1 MSHEKKPIHIVTYNK
16 KSFVVGL
23 EWRAIKGGLH
33 FMKEVKAI
41 GKREHLDVV
50 AIRQNGSIQ
59 AGFAPKFSVPL
70 KGKYSLAV
78 SLVSLIPGKWLAVL
92 PVESMEDHYIVIAS
106 TGGLVMPW
114 TDKIVHSEALEQE
127 VGDMTARL
135 SQGEGEVKVFGDKR
149 FLWVTD
155 ERDWSDVLAVKNL
168 KKEFRLK
175 PLTWGLTQKEKICWA
190 SFFIF
195 ILSVLYFL
203 NEYWDHQEHK
213 ARLMAVEKQKLADD
227 INRAARYQ
235 SALLSLKPPWVDKP
249 SVQHFIEGCDKKI
262 QDIPLSLGG
271 WIPAQITCFHDKA
284 ELLFARLEGS
294 AVGAMDFKWSVEK
307 RYSVTPRFNGK
318 QTGAAVFFL
327 PIHAIPEGDDPLL
340 PLSHQR
346 DKLMTL
352 LQRHNLRF
360 RLTEVPFAGKKT
372 DEQGIDFPLP
382 NWREMHFSYESAIP
396 PRMIFKESALPGMRI
411 KKIALLINQD
421 NAAIQYQVQG
431 VMYGKP

>member
-1 MSHEKKPIHIVTYNK
+1 
-16 KSFVVGL
+16 
-23 EWRAIKGGLH
+23 
-33 FMKEVKAI
+33 
-41 GKREHLDVV
+41 
-50 AIRQNGSIQ
+50 
-59 AGFAPKFSVPL
+59 
-70 KGKYSLAV
+70 
-78 SLVSLIPGKWLAVL
+78 
-92 PVESMEDHYIVIAS
+92 
-106 TGGLVMPW
+106 MPA
-114 TDKIVHSEALEQE
+114 EALEQE
-127 VGDMTARL
+127 VVDITARL

-168 KKEFRLK
+168 KKEFKLK
-175 PLTWGLTQKEKICWA
+175 PLTWGLTQKEKIGWA

-203 NEYWDHQEHK
+203 NEYWDHQEHL
-213 ARLMAVEKQKLADD
+213 ARLMAIEKQKLADD
-227 INRAARYQ
+227 INQAARYQ
-235 SALLSLKPPWVDKP
+235 ASLLSLKHPWVDKP
-249 SVQHFIEGCDKKI
+249 SVHNFIRSCSQKI

-294 AVGAMDFKWSVEK
+294 AVGALDFKWSVEK

-360 RLTEVPFAGKKT
+360 TLTEVPAAEKKT
-372 DEQGIDFPLP
+372 DEKGIDFPLP
-382 NWREMHFSYESAIP
+382 NWREMHFSYESAMA

-411 KKIALLINQD
+411 KKIVLLINQD
-421 NAAIQYQVQG
+421 NADIQYQVQG

>member
-1 MSHEKKPIHIVTYNK
+1 
-16 KSFVVGL
+16 
-23 EWRAIKGGLH
+23 
-33 FMKEVKAI
+33 
-41 GKREHLDVV
+41 
-50 AIRQNGSIQ
+50 
-59 AGFAPKFSVPL
+59 
-70 KGKYSLAV
+70 
-78 SLVSLIPGKWLAVL
+78 
-92 PVESMEDHYIVIAS
+92 
-106 TGGLVMPW
+106 
-114 TDKIVHSEALEQE
+114 
-127 VGDMTARL
+127 
-135 SQGEGEVKVFGDKR
+135 
-149 FLWVTD
+149 
-155 ERDWSDVLAVKNL
+155 SDVLAVKNL

-175 PLTWGLTQKEKICWA
+175 PLTWGLTQKEKIFWA

-340 PLSHQR
+340 PLSHQL

-352 LQRHNLRF
+352 LQRNNLRF
-360 RLTEVPFAGKKT
+360 TLTEVPFAEKTT

-382 NWREMHFSYESAIP
+382 NWREMNFSYESAIP
-396 PRMIFKESALPGMRI
+396 PRMIFKESELPGMRI

>member
-33 FMKEVKAI
+33 FMREVKEI
-41 GKREHLDVV
+41 GKRENLEVV
-50 AIRQNGSIQ
+50 AIRQNESIQ
-59 AGFAPKFSVPL
+59 AGFAPKFSIPL

-78 SLVSLIPGKWLAVL
+78 SLVSLIPGKWLAVI
-92 PVESMEDHYIVIAS
+92 PVESMEDNFIVIAS

-114 TDKIVHSEALEQE
+114 TDKIVPAEALEQE
-127 VGDMTARL
+127 VVDITARL

-168 KKEFRLK
+168 KKEFKLK
-175 PLTWGLTQKEKICWA
+175 PLTWGLTQKEKIGWA

-203 NEYWDHQEHK
+203 NEYWDHQEHL
-213 ARLMAVEKQKLADD
+213 ARLMAIEKQKLADD
-227 INRAARYQ
+227 INQAARYQ
-235 SALLSLKPPWVDKP
+235 ASLLSLKPPWVDKP
-249 SVQHFIEGCDKKI
+249 SVHNFIRSCSQKI

-294 AVGAMDFKWSVEK
+294 AVGALDFKWSVEK

-360 RLTEVPFAGKKT
+360 TLTEVPAAEKKT

-382 NWREMHFSYESAIP
+382 NWREMHFSYESAMA

-411 KKIALLINQD
+411 KKIVLLINQD
-421 NAAIQYQVQG
+421 NADIQYQVQG